1 MFNISERYQANNE
14 FDCPECRQP
23 VVIPPEGLP
32 KYRDGMALNEDLDQL
47 YENINL
53 AGSDSSIPQDD
64 NLTPETIC
72 LQANQQQLGMH
83 SMR

>member
-1 MFNISERYQANNE
+1 
-14 FDCPECRQP
+14 
-23 VVIPPEGLP
+23 
-32 KYRDGMALNEDLDQL
+32 MALNEDLDQL